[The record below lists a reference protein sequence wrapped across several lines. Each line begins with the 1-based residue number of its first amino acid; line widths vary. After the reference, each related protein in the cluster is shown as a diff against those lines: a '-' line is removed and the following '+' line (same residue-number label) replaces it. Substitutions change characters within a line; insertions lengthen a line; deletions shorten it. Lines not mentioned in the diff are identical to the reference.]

1 MNRIEQLIGEIED
14 FIEDCKEAPFSGGNK
29 IVVSKSELEEKLL
42 ELRDAVPEEIAQ
54 CQKIISNQ
62 DAILKSA
69 KAQADLTSAKANEQA
84 QQQIDQHEI
93 MQRAV
98 ATAEKLKSDAMA
110 QAQQIVD
117 SAQEQA
123 DGIRMG
129 SIRYTDDML
138 KSLQTIISHTM
149 TESQSRFDSLQNSL
163 KSSYDI
169 VSSNRT
175 ELAQGV
181 SGQASDDLQGG
192 PRA

>member
-1 MNRIEQLIGEIED
+1 MALQIED
-14 FIEDCKEAPFSGGNK
+14 LVASIRKDGVEAAQRDADK
-29 IVVSKSELEEKLL
+29 IV
-42 ELRDAVPEEIAQ
+42 
-54 CQKIISNQ
+54 
-62 DAILKSA
+62 SA
-69 KAQADLTSAKANEQA
+69 AK
-84 QQQIDQHEI
+84 
-93 MQRAV
+93 
-98 ATAEKLKSDAMA
+98 A

>member
-1 MNRIEQLIGEIED
+1 MNRIEQLIGEMED
-14 FIEDCKEAPFSGGNK
+14 FLEDCKDAPFSGGNK

-42 ELRDAVPEEIAQ
+42 ELRDAIPDEIAQ

-69 KAQADLTSAKANEQA
+69 QIQADQTIAKANEQA
-84 QQQIDQHEI
+84 QQQVDQHEI
-93 MQRAV
+93 MQKAI
-98 ATAEKLKSDAMA
+98 ATAEKLKADAAA

-138 KSLQTIISHTM
+138 KSLQTIINHTL
-149 TESQSRFDSLQNSL
+149 TESQSKFDSLQDSL

-169 VSSNRT
+169 VSSNRA
-175 ELAQGV
+175 ELARGV
-181 SGQASDDLQGG
+181 SGQDSNDAQGG
-192 PRA
+192 PQI